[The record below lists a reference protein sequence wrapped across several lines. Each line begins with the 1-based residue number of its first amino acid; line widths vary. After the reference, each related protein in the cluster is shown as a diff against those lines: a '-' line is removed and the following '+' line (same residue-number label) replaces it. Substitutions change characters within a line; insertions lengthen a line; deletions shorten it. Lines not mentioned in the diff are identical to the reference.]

1 MNDMNIINKDNCLQ
15 IEGLKQLVD
24 NPYEVAQSWQIRTGK
39 PVIGCFLPDVPEEIV
54 HASGALPLNILGF
67 PAPRSSFRGHIQEFS
82 CSLARTSIQAILDGK
97 FDFLSAVILP
107 VICDTTRALVSV
119 WRYLQPQVRVIPLN
133 MPKQRRRI
141 DVRNFLLREFES
153 LAKKVEAVTGE
164 EITTERLNSSIE
176 LHEQNRT
183 LLREIFSEYRAV
195 PGAISLPDLY
205 GLVKA
210 AMVLP
215 KEDANSLLISTQ
227 EAIQKVHKTQN
238 GPDQKKA
245 KVFIYGKLSEP
256 IQFFEILNDLNVMVA
271 GDTICTGSR
280 YFSVKVYSEK
290 NPFEGLVNRELGKG
304 PLSYYEYLHR
314 DRYLLEKVMEAGA
327 NGVIFSH
334 LKFCELEDYDY
345 PLLKRGLDQKNIPN
359 TVIDTEISGS
369 SFAQLR
375 TWLEAFVETIIGID

>member
-1 MNDMNIINKDNCLQ
+1 MNIIDKGNCLQ
-15 IEGLKQLVD
+15 IEGLRQLVD
-24 NPYEVAQSWQIRTGK
+24 NPYEAAQSWQTRTGK

-54 HASGALPLNILGF
+54 YASGALPLNILGF
-67 PAPRSSFRGHIQEFS
+67 PAPKSSFRGHIQEFS

-97 FDFLSAVILP
+97 FDFLSAIIIP

-133 MPKQRRRI
+133 MPKQRQRI
-141 DVRNFLLREFES
+141 DARNFLLKEFES
-153 LAKKVEAVTGE
+153 LAKKVAAVTGQ
-164 EITTERLNSSIE
+164 EITKEKLNSSIE
-176 LHEQNRT
+176 LHEQNRA
-183 LLREIFSEYRAV
+183 LLRDIFSEYKIAPDV
-195 PGAISLPDLY
+195 ISLPDLY

-215 KEDANSLLISTQ
+215 KEDVNGLLINTR
-227 EAIQKVHKTQN
+227 EALQKVHKTKN
-238 GPDQKKA
+238 GPDQKKS
-245 KVFIYGKLSEP
+245 KVFVYGKLSEP
-256 IQFFEILNDLNVMVA
+256 IQFFEILNDLDVMVA

-290 NPFEGLVNRELGKG
+290 NPFERLVNRELGKG
-304 PLSYYEYLHR
+304 PLGYHEYVHR
-314 DRYLLEKVMEAGA
+314 DRYLLEKVMETGA
-327 NGVIFSH
+327 DGVIFSH

-345 PLLKRGLDQKNIPN
+345 PLLKKSLDQKSIPN

-375 TWLEAFVETIIGID
+375 TWLEAFVETITGIE